1 MGVRSGVRLKTD
13 PNGDVN
19 PDPATEVNTESV
31 SAIGKKPEGGEMEC
45 TENTRAP

>member
-1 MGVRSGVRLKTD
+1 MGVRAGVRLKTD

-31 SAIGKKPEGGEMEC
+31 SATDRRAG
-45 TENTRAP
+45 TR